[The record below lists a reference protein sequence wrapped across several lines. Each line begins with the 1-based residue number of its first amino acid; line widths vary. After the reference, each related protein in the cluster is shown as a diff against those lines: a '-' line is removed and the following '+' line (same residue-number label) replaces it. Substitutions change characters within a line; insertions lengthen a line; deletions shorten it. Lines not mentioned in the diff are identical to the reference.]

1 MTSSTLKVILLK
13 SDLQKSIHTAGWLF
27 LGARDRLEQ
36 LQSHYHCCWLMQ
48 KLYLLGEDVDD
59 VGTNIT
65 VITVAAIGG
74 WASICTCL
82 GNTTPVFVAA
92 EMVLK

>member
-1 MTSSTLKVILLK
+1 
-13 SDLQKSIHTAGWLF
+13 
-27 LGARDRLEQ
+27 
-36 LQSHYHCCWLMQ
+36 MQ
-48 KLYLLGEDVDD
+48 KLYLLGKDVDD

-82 GNTTPVFVAA
+82 GNTTLVFVAA